1 MATYDYAQAPNQTM
15 SFQLKERHI
24 YGSTRLGMYAEP
36 VVLIEHPSSETN
48 NTVVNQ
54 GFKYYEMTN
63 HLGNVLTV
71 IHDIKIPLNNGSGPA
86 VSSYRVGIRNSTDY
100 SPFGVELDG
109 RTVSLDGY
117 RFGYQGSEKDNEFKG
132 EGNSYTTEFRQLDPR
147 LGRWFSIDPVA
158 KKYPFQSPYVS
169 VDNNPLYLADSKGDD
184 GIVKIKGN
192 TITVSSVI
200 YIYGDGATKESAE
213 FIKKQIMNEW
223 NRKDWKY
230 TDENGKVYNVKFNVS
245 VYLYD
250 GKEKADPSFILG
262 AWDPESRNNYIE
274 VLADPKAKHR
284 SFVRGGDE
292 GKWSYGSIKK
302 LLVAAHEFGHILG
315 LPDRYKDGKD
325 GYSVADK
332 GWESNLMGTLS
343 GKVEQRD
350 INRLVAPAVKYRNSI
365 VSAFKGTEIEKK
377 LMEQCEFTY
386 EINP

>member
-1 MATYDYAQAPNQTM
+1 MPPPY
-15 SFQLKERHI
+15 K
-24 YGSTRLGMYAEP
+24 
-36 VVLIEHPSSETN
+36 PS
-48 NTVVNQ
+48 
-54 GFKYYEMTN
+54 
-63 HLGNVLTV
+63 
-71 IHDIKIPLNNGSGPA
+71 PW
-86 VSSYRVGIRNSTDY
+86 VGIRNSTDY

>member
-1 MATYDYAQAPNQTM
+1 
-15 SFQLKERHI
+15 
-24 YGSTRLGMYAEP
+24 
-36 VVLIEHPSSETN
+36 
-48 NTVVNQ
+48 
-54 GFKYYEMTN
+54 
-63 HLGNVLTV
+63 
-71 IHDIKIPLNNGSGPA
+71 
-86 VSSYRVGIRNSTDY
+86 
-100 SPFGVELDG
+100 
-109 RTVSLDGY
+109 
-117 RFGYQGSEKDNEFKG
+117 
-132 EGNSYTTEFRQLDPR
+132 LDPR

-200 YIYGDGATKESAE
+200 YIYADGATKESAE